1 MQLYRRRKRILLDK
15 EHKVDYTQS
24 ANKVTVFS
32 SLSTSNCA
40 RRPILKTVTLFAD
53 SLRSEMADGLL

>member
-1 MQLYRRRKRILLDK
+1 MQFFRRRKKILLDK
-15 EHKVDYTQS
+15 EDQMDYTQS
-24 ANKVTVFS
+24 ANKVTAFL
-32 SLSTSNCA
+32 SLSTSNSA